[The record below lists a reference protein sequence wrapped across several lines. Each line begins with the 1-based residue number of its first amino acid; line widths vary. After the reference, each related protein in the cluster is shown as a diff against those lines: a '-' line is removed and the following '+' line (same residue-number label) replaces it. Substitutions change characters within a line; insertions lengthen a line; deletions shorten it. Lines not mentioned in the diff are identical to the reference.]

1 MLRDKRLV
9 GRQFSRAAKSY
20 EQAASLQAYAVDEL
34 LRLLRHQPMGGHWL
48 DIGCGTGIAFD
59 PLLQMGVDKI
69 SGIDLAPGML
79 EVAGNRHLLT
89 QQQGKLELLLAD
101 SDELPFADQTDSS
114 VDPDPRQPQT
124 DRRDSVAAS
133 ANDKALPC
141 GIFSSLML
149 QWSEAPER
157 TLMEWARVLPK
168 GGLLAVATL
177 LPGTHQEIADTWAS
191 IDQYRH
197 VNSFTPL
204 HDLLTILDDAGFL
217 LVHQHAEL
225 KRELYPDVTSLLKG
239 LKSIGATNV
248 NSGRRPGL
256 GGRKTVRLFEKHYPK
271 LNNGYCPLSYQLC
284 WLIARKH

>member
-20 EQAASLQAYAVDEL
+20 EQAASLQAYAVNEL
-34 LRLLRHQPMGGHWL
+34 LRLLRHQPMAGHWL

-59 PLLQMGVDKI
+59 PLLKLGVERI

-79 EVAGNRHLLT
+79 EVAGNRHSLA
-89 QQQGKLELLLAD
+89 QQRGQLELLLAD
-101 SDELPFADQTDSS
+101 SDELPFPDQADSS
-114 VDPDPRQPQT
+114 VHPDSRQPQA
-124 DRRDSVAAS
+124 DQDSAS
-133 ANDKALPC
+133 AIDKAWPC
-141 GIFSSLML
+141 GILSSLML
-149 QWSEAPER
+149 QWSETPER

-197 VNSFTPL
+197 VNRFTPL
-204 HDLLTILDDAGFL
+204 HELLTILDDAGFL

-256 GGRKTVRLFEKHYPK
+256 GGRKTVRLFEQHYPK

-284 WLIARKH
+284 WVIARKH